1 MSQNT
6 RGGYMGRRA
15 EKKKKSKIF
24 SRIFRRNDNSTTI
37 LEKLILG
44 AIAFVLTFIVVSTI
58 YGVSALM
65 KIGSKSMIT
74 GIDVSSNEPVNILVL
89 GMDIGDPK
97 QVDNQSIKRTD
108 TIMVLNY
115 NPSNKKFTVVS
126 IPRDTLINVNDRNVK
141 INSAYAIGGY
151 PKIKS
156 ETESLLNIKINYIVK
171 IDYNAFREI
180 IDALGGIEM
189 KIERNM
195 IYDDEGQ
202 NLHINFKAGETVT
215 LDGKKAEEFF
225 RWRKNNDGSGFA
237 NGDLDRIENQQ
248 KFISKVVDKCTSPL
262 ILFRISKI
270 MSALGEN
277 IETNMSATKILSYG
291 LKFMNSKKENMT
303 MAIAAGIPKTI
314 NGESFLVF
322 DKNANKDVISS
333 LSSAAVSKNLPV
345 NMSKNDIKIKV
356 LNGTKINGL
365 AAKAMKQLKDAG
377 YSKIDTGNA
386 EVTEKSII
394 LSNDEDKLKTVNQD
408 LNIKNNDKKDS
419 RTEYKDFDV
428 IIILGK
434 DFASFGE

>member
-1 MSQNT
+1 
-6 RGGYMGRRA
+6 MGRRL
-15 EKKKKSKIF
+15 EKKKKRTIF
-24 SRIFRRNDNSTTI
+24 LRIFRRDNSTSI
-37 LEKLILG
+37 PEKVIIG
-44 AIAFVLTFIVVSTI
+44 IIAFALTFIAVSTI
-58 YGVSALM
+58 SGVSALM
-65 KIGSKSMIT
+65 KIGSKPMPSS
-74 GIDVSSNEPVNILVL
+74 IDVSSGDPVNILVL

-115 NPSNKKFTVVS
+115 NPANNKLTVVS

-141 INSAYAIGGY
+141 INAAYAIGGY
-151 PKIKS
+151 PKIKA
-156 ETESLLNIKINYIVK
+156 EAESLLNIKINYLVK

-202 NLHINFKAGETVT
+202 NLHINFKAGETVN

-248 KFISKVVDKCTSPL
+248 KFISKVVDKFTSPF
-262 ILFRISKI
+262 ILFRIPGI
-270 MSALGEN
+270 MSALGDN
-277 IETNMSATKILSYG
+277 IETNMSPFKVISYG
-291 LKFMNSKKENMT
+291 LKFMNLKKENMT
-303 MAIAAGIPKTI
+303 MAIAAGTPKTI
-314 NGESFLVF
+314 HGESFLVF
-322 DKNANKDVISS
+322 DKNQNKDIISS
-333 LSSAAVSKNLPV
+333 LSSAAVSQNSAV
-345 NMSKNDIKIKV
+345 NISKDDIKIKL

-365 AAKAMKQLKDAG
+365 AAKAMQQLKNAG
-377 YSKIDTGNA
+377 YSKIDTGNT

-394 LSNDEDKLKTVNQD
+394 LYSDSDKLKIVDQD
-408 LNIKNNDKKDS
+408 LNIKNDDKKDT
-419 RTEYKDFDV
+419 RTEYKDYDV

-434 DFASFGE
+434 DYASLGE